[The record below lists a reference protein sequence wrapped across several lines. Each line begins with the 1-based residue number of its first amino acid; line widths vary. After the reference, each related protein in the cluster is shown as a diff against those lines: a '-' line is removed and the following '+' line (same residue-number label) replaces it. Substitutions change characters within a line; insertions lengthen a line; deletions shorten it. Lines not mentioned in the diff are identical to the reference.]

1 MNSAINKTIKQ
12 AETQRRK
19 KKTKHQYDVCG
30 VVYMNFRKEYTRQA
44 TTSVGTDGR
53 DR

>member
-19 KKTKHQYDVCG
+19 KTKHQYDVCG
-30 VVYMNFRKEYTRQA
+30 VVYMNLRKEFTRQA